1 MKSRHFF
8 LFLAVASLGV
18 VARAEDKPAP
28 KAAAKPAAAKA
39 KATAAKANEADANEP
54 RVKAM
59 QEAINTSRQ
68 FANPSPEA
76 AAWFGKLRAQRAASK
91 DAEEQAALDVALQFD
106 PAVPPSSSLGKEP
119 LKNYPAPEVSS
130 TLGKLAA
137 TERALDLGQKPTA
150 LSVAELTQL
159 ANGQDADF
167 AARSLRLLRRVDAS
181 AAAPL
186 LWKRLAVA
194 SQRSELKQIED
205 EIMRLPVA
213 QVSQGF
219 PTFTEIEKGPLA
231 AKAAWV
237 RVIAV
242 RPTLKADK
250 AVILGLLKG
259 PANELT
265 EAAWDA
271 VPAVFNTA
279 DKAKLEEASKGLSER
294 LAPRAKAALALLK

>member
-1 MKSRHFF
+1 MKASS
-8 LFLAVASLGV
+8 LFLLLVAASVGSF
-18 VARAEDKPAP
+18 AQAEDKPAP
-28 KAAAKPAAAKA
+28 KAPAKAAPAKA
-39 KATAAKANEADANEP
+39 KEVDPNEA

-59 QEAINTSRQ
+59 QEIINTSRQ

-76 AAWFGKLRAQRAASK
+76 AAWFGKLRAQRAAST
-91 DAEEQAALDVALQFD
+91 DAEVQLALETALLFD
-106 PAVPPSSSLGKEP
+106 PAVAPTSPLGKEP
-119 LKNYPAPEVSS
+119 VKHYPAPEVAS

-159 ANGQDADF
+159 ATAKDGEF
-167 AARSLRLLRRVDAS
+167 SARALRLLRRVDGA

-186 LWKRLAVA
+186 LWKRLAA
-194 SQRSELKQIED
+194 TTQRSELKQIEE
-205 EIMRLPVA
+205 EILRLPVA
-213 QVSQGF
+213 QVGQGF
-219 PTFTEIEKGPLA
+219 PAFAEVEKGPLA

-237 RVIAV
+237 RIVGV
-242 RPTLKADK
+242 RPSLKADK
-250 AVILGLLKG
+250 AVLLGLLKG

-271 VPAVFNTA
+271 VPTVFGAA
-279 DKAKLEEASKGLSER
+279 DKAVLEEAAKGLSER

>member
-1 MKSRHFF
+1 
-8 LFLAVASLGV
+8 
-18 VARAEDKPAP
+18 
-28 KAAAKPAAAKA
+28 
-39 KATAAKANEADANEP
+39 
-54 RVKAM
+54 
-59 QEAINTSRQ
+59 
-68 FANPSPEA
+68 
-76 AAWFGKLRAQRAASK
+76 
-91 DAEEQAALDVALQFD
+91 
-106 PAVPPSSSLGKEP
+106 
-119 LKNYPAPEVSS
+119 
-130 TLGKLAA
+130 LAA

-150 LSVAELTQL
+150 LSVAELTEL

-231 AKAAWV
+231 AKVAWV

>member
-59 QEAINTSRQ
+59 QEDINTSRQ

-137 TERALDLGQKPTA
+137 TERALDLGQKPIHFGRA
-150 LSVAELTQL
+150 
-159 ANGQDADF
+159 GC
-167 AARSLRLLRRVDAS
+167 RV
-181 AAAPL
+181 
-186 LWKRLAVA
+186 
-194 SQRSELKQIED
+194 
-205 EIMRLPVA
+205 
-213 QVSQGF
+213 QGF
-219 PTFTEIEKGPLA
+219 APSDLLHQEFCGHGCIGFCSNGHTQELAHIGGTFDRI
-231 AKAAWV
+231 
-237 RVIAV
+237 
-242 RPTLKADK
+242 
-250 AVILGLLKG
+250 
-259 PANELT
+259 
-265 EAAWDA
+265 
-271 VPAVFNTA
+271 F
-279 DKAKLEEASKGLSER
+279 
-294 LAPRAKAALALLK
+294 

>member
-1 MKSRHFF
+1 
-8 LFLAVASLGV
+8 
-18 VARAEDKPAP
+18 
-28 KAAAKPAAAKA
+28 
-39 KATAAKANEADANEP
+39 
-54 RVKAM
+54 M

-91 DAEEQAALDVALQFD
+91 DAEEQAALDTAILFD
-106 PAVPPSSSLGKEP
+106 PAVAATSPLGKEP

-150 LSVAELTQL
+150 LSVAELTEL
-159 ANGQDADF
+159 ANGKDADF
-167 AARSLRLLRRVDAS
+167 AARSLRLLRRVDAA

-213 QVSQGF
+213 QVGQGF

-242 RPTLKADK
+242 RPSLKADK

>member
-39 KATAAKANEADANEP
+39 KEADVNEP
-54 RVKAM
+54 RVQAM

-91 DAEEQAALDVALQFD
+91 DAEEQAALDTAILFD
-106 PAVPPSSSLGKEP
+106 PTVAATSPLGKEP
-119 LKNYPAPEVSS
+119 LKNYPAPEVTS

-150 LSVAELTQL
+150 LSVAELTEL

-213 QVSQGF
+213 QVGQGF
-219 PTFTEIEKGPLA
+219 PPFTEIEKGPLA

-242 RPTLKADK
+242 RPSLKADK

-271 VPAVFNTA
+271 VPAVFNAT
-279 DKAKLEEASKGLSER
+279 DKARLEEAAMGLSER
-294 LAPRAKAALALLK
+294 LAPRAKAALTLLK

>member
-1 MKSRHFF
+1 MKSRHLF
-8 LFLAVASLGV
+8 LFLAVAAVGLT
-18 VARAEDKPAP
+18 ARAEDKPAAKAP
-28 KAAAKPAAAKA
+28 AKAAAPAKA
-39 KATAAKANEADANEP
+39 KETDPNEP

-59 QEAINTSRQ
+59 QEVINASRK

-91 DAEEQAALDVALQFD
+91 DAEEQAALDAALLFD
-106 PAVPPSSSLGKEP
+106 PAGAPVSPLGKEP
-119 LKNYPAPEVSS
+119 LKRYPAPEVSS

-137 TERALDLGQKPTA
+137 TERALDLGQKPSA
-150 LSVAELTQL
+150 LTVAELTEL
-159 ANGQDADF
+159 ANSKDAEGKPGEF
-167 AARSLRLLRRVDAS
+167 SARALRLLRRVDGA

-186 LWKRLAVA
+186 LWKRLAA
-194 SQRSELKQIED
+194 TAQRSEVKQIED
-205 EIMRLPVA
+205 ELLRLPVA

-219 PTFTEIEKGPLA
+219 PAFAEIEKGPLA

-237 RVIAV
+237 RLVAV
-242 RPTLKADK
+242 RPALKVDK
-250 AVILGLLKG
+250 TVLLGLLKG

-271 VPAVFNTA
+271 VPTIFGAA
-279 DKAKLEEASKGLSER
+279 DKAALEEAAKGLSER

>member
-1 MKSRHFF
+1 MKPRHFF
-8 LFLAVASLGV
+8 LFLAAALLGM
-18 VARAEDKPAP
+18 VARAEDKSAP
-28 KAAAKPAAAKA
+28 KAAVKPAAAKA
-39 KATAAKANEADANEP
+39 KEADPNEP

-59 QEAINTSRQ
+59 QAVINTSRK

-91 DAEEQAALDVALQFD
+91 DAEEQAALDTAILFD
-106 PAVPPSSSLGKEP
+106 PAVAATSPLGKDP

-150 LSVAELTQL
+150 LSIAELTEL
-159 ANGQDADF
+159 ANGKDADF
-167 AARSLRLLRRVDAS
+167 ATRSLRLLRRVDAA

-186 LWKRLAVA
+186 LWKRLAVT

-213 QVSQGF
+213 QVGQGS
-219 PTFTEIEKGPLA
+219 PTFAEIEKSPLA

-242 RPTLKADK
+242 RPSLKADK
-250 AVILGLLKG
+250 VVILGLLKG

-271 VPAVFNTA
+271 VPAVFNAA
-279 DKAKLEEASKGLSER
+279 DKAKLEEASQGLSER

>member
-1 MKSRHFF
+1 MKPRHFF
-8 LFLAVASLGV
+8 LFLAVASLGLV
-18 VARAEDKPAP
+18 TRAEDKPAP
-28 KAAAKPAAAKA
+28 KTAAKPAAAKA
-39 KATAAKANEADANEP
+39 KEADPNEP

-59 QEAINTSRQ
+59 QAVINTSRK

-91 DAEEQAALDVALQFD
+91 DAEEQAALDAAILFD
-106 PAVPPSSSLGKEP
+106 PAVAATSPLGKET

-137 TERALDLGQKPTA
+137 TERALDLGQKTTA
-150 LSVAELTQL
+150 LSVAELTEL
-159 ANGQDADF
+159 ANGKDADLTT
-167 AARSLRLLRRVDAS
+167 RSLRLLRRVDAS
-181 AAAPL
+181 SAAPL

-213 QVSQGF
+213 QVGQGF
-219 PTFTEIEKGPLA
+219 PTFAEIEKGPLA

-242 RPTLKADK
+242 RPLLKADK

-271 VPAVFNTA
+271 VPTVFNVA
-279 DKAKLEEASKGLSER
+279 DKAELEEAAKGLSER
-294 LAPRAKAALALLK
+294 LVPRAKAALALLK

>member
-39 KATAAKANEADANEP
+39 NAADPNEP
-54 RVKAM
+54 RVQAM

-91 DAEEQAALDVALQFD
+91 DAEEQAALDTAILFD
-106 PAVPPSSSLGKEP
+106 PAVAATSPLGKEP
-119 LKNYPAPEVSS
+119 LKNYPAPEVTS

-150 LSVAELTQL
+150 LSVAELIEL
-159 ANGQDADF
+159 ANGKDADF

-213 QVSQGF
+213 QVGQGF

-242 RPTLKADK
+242 RPSLKADK

-271 VPAVFNTA
+271 VPAVFNAT
-279 DKAKLEEASKGLSER
+279 DKARLEEAAMGLSER

>member
-1 MKSRHFF
+1 MKPRHFF
-8 LFLAVASLGV
+8 LFLAAALLGM
-18 VARAEDKPAP
+18 VARAEDKQAP
-28 KAAAKPAAAKA
+28 KAAVKPAAAKA
-39 KATAAKANEADANEP
+39 KEADPNEP

-59 QEAINTSRQ
+59 QAVINTSRK

-91 DAEEQAALDVALQFD
+91 DAEEQAALDTAILFD
-106 PAVPPSSSLGKEP
+106 PAVAATSPLGKDP

-150 LSVAELTQL
+150 LSIAELTEL
-159 ANGQDADF
+159 ANGKDADF
-167 AARSLRLLRRVDAS
+167 ATRSLRLLRRVDAA

-186 LWKRLAVA
+186 LWKRLAVT

-213 QVSQGF
+213 QVGQGS
-219 PTFTEIEKGPLA
+219 PTFAEIEKSPLA

-242 RPTLKADK
+242 RPSLKADK
-250 AVILGLLKG
+250 VVILGLLKG

-271 VPAVFNTA
+271 VPAVFNAA
-279 DKAKLEEASKGLSER
+279 DKAKLEEASQGLSER

>member
-39 KATAAKANEADANEP
+39 KEADANEP

-91 DAEEQAALDVALQFD
+91 DAEEQAALDTAILFD
-106 PAVPPSSSLGKEP
+106 PAVAATSPLGKEP
-119 LKNYPAPEVSS
+119 LKNYPAPEVAS

-150 LSVAELTQL
+150 LSVAELTEL
-159 ANGQDADF
+159 ANGKDADLT
-167 AARSLRLLRRVDAS
+167 ARSLRLLRRVDAA

-186 LWKRLAVA
+186 LWKRLSVA

-205 EIMRLPVA
+205 EIMRLPVT
-213 QVSQGF
+213 QVGQGF
-219 PTFTEIEKGPLA
+219 PTFAEIEKGPLA

-242 RPTLKADK
+242 RPSLKADK

-271 VPAVFNTA
+271 VPAVFNAA

>member
-1 MKSRHFF
+1 MKPRQLF
-8 LFLAVASLGV
+8 LFLAVASLGL

-39 KATAAKANEADANEP
+39 KEADANEP
-54 RVKAM
+54 RVMAM

-68 FANPSPEA
+68 FANPSPA
-76 AAWFGKLRAQRAASK
+76 SAAWFGKLRVQRAASK
-91 DAEEQAALDVALQFD
+91 DAEEQAALDTAILFD
-106 PAVPPSSSLGKEP
+106 PAVAATSPLGKET

-150 LSVAELTQL
+150 LSVAELTEL
-159 ANGQDADF
+159 ANGKDADLTT
-167 AARSLRLLRRVDAS
+167 RSLRLLRRVDAA

-186 LWKRLAVA
+186 LWKRLAVT

-213 QVSQGF
+213 QVGQGF

-242 RPTLKADK
+242 RPSLKADK

-271 VPAVFNTA
+271 VPTVFNVA
-279 DKAKLEEASKGLSER
+279 DKAKLEEAANGLSER

>member
-1 MKSRHFF
+1 MKSRYFL
-8 LFLAVASLGV
+8 LFLAVAALGV

-28 KAAAKPAAAKA
+28 KAAVKPAAAKA
-39 KATAAKANEADANEP
+39 KEVDPNEP

-59 QEAINTSRQ
+59 QEVINTSRK

-91 DAEEQAALDVALQFD
+91 DAEEQAALDTALLFD
-106 PAVPPSSSLGKEP
+106 PAVAATSPLGKDP
-119 LKNYPAPEVSS
+119 LKHYPAPEVSS

-150 LSVAELTQL
+150 LSVAELTEL
-159 ANGQDADF
+159 ATGKDTEF
-167 AARSLRLLRRVDAS
+167 AARALRLLRRVDAS

-186 LWKRLAVA
+186 LWKRLAVT

-213 QVSQGF
+213 QVGQGF
-219 PTFTEIEKGPLA
+219 PSFAEIEKGPLA

-237 RVIAV
+237 RVVAV
-242 RPTLKADK
+242 RPSLKADK

-271 VPAVFNTA
+271 VPAVFSGA
-279 DKAKLEEASKGLSER
+279 DKAVLEEASKGLSER

>member
-39 KATAAKANEADANEP
+39 NAADPNEP
-54 RVKAM
+54 RVQAM

-76 AAWFGKLRAQRAASK
+76 AAWFGKLRALRAASK
-91 DAEEQAALDVALQFD
+91 DAEEQAALDTAILFD
-106 PAVPPSSSLGKEP
+106 PAVVATSPLGKAP
-119 LKNYPAPEVSS
+119 LKNYPAPEDSS

-150 LSVAELTQL
+150 LSVAELIEL
-159 ANGQDADF
+159 ANGKDADF

-213 QVSQGF
+213 QVGQGF
-219 PTFTEIEKGPLA
+219 PTFTEIEEGPLA

-242 RPTLKADK
+242 RPSLKADK

-271 VPAVFNTA
+271 VPAVFNAT
-279 DKAKLEEASKGLSER
+279 DKARLEEAAMGLSER

>member
-1 MKSRHFF
+1 MKASS
-8 LFLAVASLGV
+8 LFLLLVAASVGSF
-18 VARAEDKPAP
+18 AQAEDKPAP
-28 KAAAKPAAAKA
+28 KAPAKAAPAKA
-39 KATAAKANEADANEP
+39 KEVDPNEA

-59 QEAINTSRQ
+59 QEIINTSRQ

-76 AAWFGKLRAQRAASK
+76 AAWFGKLRAQRAAST
-91 DAEEQAALDVALQFD
+91 DAEVQLALETALLFD
-106 PAVPPSSSLGKEP
+106 PAVAPTSPLGKEP
-119 LKNYPAPEVSS
+119 VKHYPAPEVAS

-159 ANGQDADF
+159 ATAKDGEF
-167 AARSLRLLRRVDAS
+167 SARALRLLRRVDGA

-186 LWKRLAVA
+186 LWKRLAA
-194 SQRSELKQIED
+194 TTQRSELKQIEE
-205 EIMRLPVA
+205 EILRLPVA
-213 QVSQGF
+213 QVGQGF
-219 PTFTEIEKGPLA
+219 PAFAEIEKGPLA

-237 RVIAV
+237 RIVGV
-242 RPTLKADK
+242 RPSLKADK
-250 AVILGLLKG
+250 AVLLGLLKG

-271 VPAVFNTA
+271 VPTVFGAA
-279 DKAKLEEASKGLSER
+279 DKAVLEEAAKGLSER

>member
-1 MKSRHFF
+1 MKPPHLF
-8 LFLAVASLGV
+8 LFLAVAALGT
-18 VARAEDKPAP
+18 VARAEDKPAT

-39 KATAAKANEADANEP
+39 KEADANEP

-68 FANPSPEA
+68 FANPSPGA
-76 AAWFGKLRAQRAASK
+76 AVWFGKLRAQRAASK
-91 DAEEQAALDVALQFD
+91 DAEEQAALDTAILFD
-106 PAVPPSSSLGKEP
+106 PAVAATSPLGKEP

-150 LSVAELTQL
+150 LSVAELTEL
-159 ANGQDADF
+159 ANGKDADF

-181 AAAPL
+181 SAAPL

-213 QVSQGF
+213 QVGQGF
-219 PTFTEIEKGPLA
+219 PAFEEIEKGPLA

-242 RPTLKADK
+242 RPSLKADK

-265 EAAWDA
+265 EAAWAA
-271 VPAVFNTA
+271 VPTVFNVA
-279 DKAKLEEASKGLSER
+279 DKAKLEEAAKGLSER
-294 LAPRAKAALALLK
+294 LAPRAMAALALLK